1 MAAVDFLT
9 VPTIRFQ
16 VLYVFP
22 GPGSRP
28 AANSTLR
35 GDGSSDAEWTGQQ
48 LREAFP
54 WTGRR
59 VSCCETVTE
68 SLALAS
74 PSKWGNG
81 DRGSAGSA
89 RSATAACVHRVGH
102 RLDAPLCLDH
112 VIIFNE
118 ASFVSASETIP
129 GGLSLCTNLSFAA
142 EERAGESFG
151 CSRCSR
157 GVWYCH
163 RLAVCI
169 NRYQRRAA

>member
-89 RSATAACVHRVGH
+89 RVPQQRAYIES
-102 RLDAPLCLDH
+102 
-112 VIIFNE
+112 VIG
-118 ASFVSASETIP
+118 SMRRYVSTM
-129 GGLSLCTNLSFAA
+129 
-142 EERAGESFG
+142 
-151 CSRCSR
+151 
-157 GVWYCH
+157 
-163 RLAVCI
+163 
-169 NRYQRRAA
+169 